1 MTELE
6 KLRIR
11 AAALSASI
19 DSQLLYN
26 ENQDK
31 EIRNLR
37 LENAI
42 LFNKCKELQQE
53 NDFLIAENLKFMKQ
67 LSGNGEADK

>member
-1 MTELE
+1 MTSRE
-6 KLRIR
+6 
-11 AAALSASI
+11 
-19 DSQLLYN
+19 
-26 ENQDK
+26 DK